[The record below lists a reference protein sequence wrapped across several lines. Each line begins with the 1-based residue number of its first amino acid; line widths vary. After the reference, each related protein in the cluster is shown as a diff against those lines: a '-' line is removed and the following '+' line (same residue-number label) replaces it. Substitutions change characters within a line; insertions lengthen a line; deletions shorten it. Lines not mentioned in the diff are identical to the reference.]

1 MQMKNFKK
9 TKNRINIYLMN
20 FTKDNIK
27 KSFVNIILKKKQDS
41 SISASFKILYFYE
54 K

>member
-1 MQMKNFKK
+1 MKNFKK

-27 KSFVNIILKKKQDS
+27 KSFVNIILKKKQLC
-41 SISASFKILYFYE
+41 FKLKTQNIDLNSDVF
-54 K
+54 